1 MMTISS
7 RQHSTVIF
15 LISWIVLSIAL
26 SGSALAQFQP
36 KINLLDN
43 RPVDPATDA
52 YRKEVDKE
60 YKSKLK
66 AIPDQPRKNVD
77 PWANARSTNP
87 PQK

>member
-1 MMTISS
+1 MTIRS
-7 RQHSTVIF
+7 RQHSPVIL

-36 KINLLDN
+36 KINLLN
-43 RPVDPATDA
+43 NQPVDPATEA

-77 PWANARSTNP
+77 PWANARSSNP